1 MSESVKKPQNEHTFL
16 NIVCNIVL
24 PIFILNKGH
33 QFLTPLYSLLI
44 ALAFPLG
51 YGLFELAKKRKF
63 NMFSLLGLLNVG
75 FTGGLALSGLG
86 GIWFAIKDAAFPGL
100 IGLFVFGSAFS
111 KSPFIQTLFLN
122 PSVIK
127 IELLEEKLHENS
139 SQEKFRLHIK
149 KATFLLSLSFLFSAI
164 LNFILAQ
171 RIFLPIN
178 EALPSDQRSILL
190 NEQIAKMTSTSLF
203 VIMVPSIIFM
213 LGLFWYLFRGIHKL
227 TGLKTEEI
235 IHQ

>member
-1 MSESVKKPQNEHTFL
+1 MSDRKASPQNEHTFL
-16 NIVCNIVL
+16 SILCNIIL
-24 PIFILNKGH
+24 PIFILNKGNS
-33 QFLTPLYSLLI
+33 LLSPLYALLI
-44 ALAFPLG
+44 ALSFPLG
-51 YGLFELAKKRKF
+51 YGLFELAKKKKL

-75 FTGGLALSGLG
+75 FTGGLALSGRG

-100 IGLFVFGSAFS
+100 IGAFVFGSAFS

-122 PSVIK
+122 PSVVK
-127 IELLEEKLHENS
+127 LELLEQKLIENAS
-139 SQEKFRLHIK
+139 RDKFQAHIK
-149 KATFLLSLSFLFSAI
+149 KATLLLSLSFLLSAI

-171 RIFLPIN
+171 RIFLPID
-178 EALPSDQRSILL
+178 EALPSEQRSILL
-190 NEQIAKMTSTSLF
+190 NEQIAKMTSTSML

-213 LGLFWYLFRGIHKL
+213 LLLFWYLFRGINQM